1 MNQEIDFVLTYLDGN
16 DIEWQKEKNRFSP
29 GGTSDVNPNR
39 YRDWD
44 NLRYFFRAIERFAPW
59 VRKVHIVT
67 WGHIPSWLN
76 ADHPK
81 IHIVNHKDYIPED
94 WLPTFSSRCID
105 MNLHRIPGL
114 SERFV
119 YFNDDTF
126 LTAPVKEEDFFKNGL
141 PCDAAVLSAQ
151 AFILSDSVKM
161 YFAPY
166 VDTGVIN
173 KYFNIKKVIRA
184 NPGKWFN
191 LKYGK
196 ELFRTLTM
204 LPYPHFICFRNFHLP
219 CAYLKKTYETVW
231 EKEPELL
238 ATVSS
243 HKFREIADLNH
254 YLFTYWQYVTGTFT
268 PRSVRVGKCFQ
279 IHTMKE
285 AQSAAQAI
293 RKQSYMMVCLN
304 DALNQDT
311 EADGVIRCVNQAL
324 QEIMPERCS
333 FEKE

>member
-126 LTAPVKEEDFFKNGL
+126 LTAPVKEEDFFN
-141 PCDAAVLSAQ
+141 
-151 AFILSDSVKM
+151 
-161 YFAPY
+161 
-166 VDTGVIN
+166 
-173 KYFNIKKVIRA
+173 
-184 NPGKWFN
+184 
-191 LKYGK
+191 
-196 ELFRTLTM
+196 E
-204 LPYPHFICFRNFHLP
+204 
-219 CAYLKKTYETVW
+219 
-231 EKEPELL
+231 
-238 ATVSS
+238 
-243 HKFREIADLNH
+243 
-254 YLFTYWQYVTGTFT
+254 
-268 PRSVRVGKCFQ
+268 
-279 IHTMKE
+279 
-285 AQSAAQAI
+285 
-293 RKQSYMMVCLN
+293 
-304 DALNQDT
+304 
-311 EADGVIRCVNQAL
+311 
-324 QEIMPERCS
+324 
-333 FEKE
+333 